1 MKKKY
6 DGDIRYSELV
16 EQVQANYVVHEEDAE
31 FLLKMFRKDYPD
43 AEDIQI
49 RRIGDFIEEL
59 KENEYYY
66 LEEQKIHISGYE
78 EEILEVIDW
87 AHILW
92 NKDQNGEI
100 SIYRIIYLSNNGEK
114 LTDQMVIIKVIEEYS

>member
-6 DGDIRYSELV
+6 DGNIRYSELV

-66 LEEQKIHISGYE
+66 LEEQKIHISGYK
-78 EEILEVIDW
+78 EEILEVID
-87 AHILW
+87 
-92 NKDQNGEI
+92 
-100 SIYRIIYLSNNGEK
+100 
-114 LTDQMVIIKVIEEYS
+114 